1 MTTETTWRMPGE
13 FAPHERTVLGWPC
26 REAMWQ
32 AQLEQAR
39 DESAATANAVAAFE
53 PVTMVCATREQAAD
67 ARRRL
72 AGQVEIVVLPMDGSW
87 LRDNGPIYVTDGERR
102 EARHF
107 RFNGYGEY
115 QAKRDRDVALGAT
128 LARHLGDDV
137 RPVDLVLEGGALATD
152 GAGTVV
158 VTETNL
164 LNPNRNWYLTREQVE
179 QRLLGGLGADRVLWL
194 RGGLVQDMGPGHTD
208 GHTDLFLA
216 FVAEDRC
223 VMLAPTGPD
232 DPNEGVLTENRARL
246 VAAGYTVVDVP
257 LLPVFEHEGEEAI
270 APHLNFYLC
279 NGAVVVPVAEV
290 DHDQDAEA
298 LKIIG
303 SAVPDREVVPVPM
316 RAHPTQGGA
325 VHCIT
330 QQVPPAGGAAAG

>member
-1 MTTETTWRMPGE
+1 VATLRMPGE
-13 FAPHERTVLGWPC
+13 FAPHERTFLGWPC

-53 PVTMVCATREQAAD
+53 PVTMVCATQEHAAD
-67 ARRRL
+67 ARARL
-72 AGQVEIVVLPMDGSW
+72 AGRVEIVVLPMDGSW
-87 LRDNGPIYVTDGERR
+87 LRDNGPVYVTDGERR

-115 QAKRDRDVALGAT
+115 QAKRDRDAALGAA
-128 LARHLGDDV
+128 LARRYGDDV
-137 RPVDLVLEGGALATD
+137 TPVDLVLEGGALATD

-158 VTETNL
+158 VTDSNL

-179 QRLLGGLGADRVLWL
+179 ERLRDSLGMDRVLWL
-194 RGGLVQDMGPGHTD
+194 RSGLTQDMGPGHTD

-216 FVAEDRC
+216 FVSEDRC
-223 VMLAPTGPD
+223 LMLAPTGPD
-232 DPNEGVLTENRARL
+232 DPNAELLTENRARL
-246 VAAGYTVVDVP
+246 TATGFEVTDVP
-257 LLPVFEHEGEEAI
+257 LLPVFEHEGEEVT

-279 NGAVVVPVAEV
+279 NGAVVVPVAGVEP
-290 DHDQDAEA
+290 DEDAEA

-303 SAVPDREVVPVPM
+303 SAVRNREVVPVPM
-316 RAHPTQGGA
+316 RAHPTKGGA

-330 QQVPPAGGAAAG
+330 QQVPRPSRLS